1 MKLTSQLTALRKET
15 RGLTIVERAKR
26 CCDLAV
32 QLEKVGE
39 YEAACE
45 ALSEFWPERTG
56 PLNLNELD
64 GAAKAEVLQRVGAL
78 SGWLGSADQI
88 EGSQET
94 AKNLITQSI
103 DLFQRLGLPERVAEA
118 RGDLALCYWREGS
131 YDEARATLVEA
142 LDSLGEKDSELRA
155 LFLIRAGVIEAQS
168 QQLHE
173 AMQFYNEAAPLL
185 DRSEDHALKG
195 TFHNGCASVFQRLA
209 APENR
214 EDYLDRALMEYTAAS
229 FHFELAGNT
238 RYLARVENNLG
249 YLFFT
254 IGKFDEAHKHLDRA
268 RRFFFALS
276 DMSMIAQV
284 DDTRARTLLAE
295 GRVAE
300 AERVARNAVRTLEK
314 GDEQAVLAEA
324 LTTHGVASARW

>member
-15 RGLTIVERAKR
+15 RGLTMVERAKR

-32 QLEKVGE
+32 QLEKAGE

-45 ALSEFWPERTG
+45 ALSEFWPEREG
-56 PLNLNELD
+56 LLNLTELD
-64 GAAKAEVLQRVGAL
+64 EAAKAEVLQRVGVL
-78 SGWLGSADQI
+78 SGWLGSTDQT

-94 AKNLITQSI
+94 AKDLITQSI

-131 YDEARATLVEA
+131 YDEARTTLVEV

-195 TFHNGCASVFQRLA
+195 TFHNGCASR
-209 APENR
+209 
-214 EDYLDRALMEYTAAS
+214 S
-229 FHFELAGNT
+229 
-238 RYLARVENNLG
+238 
-249 YLFFT
+249 
-254 IGKFDEAHKHLDRA
+254 
-268 RRFFFALS
+268 
-276 DMSMIAQV
+276 
-284 DDTRARTLLAE
+284 
-295 GRVAE
+295 
-300 AERVARNAVRTLEK
+300 
-314 GDEQAVLAEA
+314 
-324 LTTHGVASARW
+324 

>member
-1 MKLTSQLTALRKET
+1 MKLTSQLTALREAT
-15 RGLTIVERAKR
+15 RGLTAVERAR
-26 CCDLAV
+26 LSCDLAKK
-32 QLEKVGE
+32 LEKAGE

-45 ALSEFWPERTG
+45 ALSEFWPERDASLSLSG
-56 PLNLNELD
+56 LD
-64 GAAKAEVLQRVGAL
+64 EATRAEVLLRVGAL
-78 SGWLGSADQI
+78 AGWLGSTDQT

-103 DLFQRLGLPERVAEA
+103 ELFQHLGLSERVAEA
-118 RGDLALCYWREGS
+118 RGDLALSYWREGS
-131 YDEARATLVEA
+131 FDEARINLVEA
-142 LDSLGEKDSELRA
+142 LNSLGEKDSDLRA
-155 LFLIRAGVIEAQS
+155 LLLIRAGIIEERT

-173 AMQFYNEAAPLL
+173 AMRFYNEAAPLL
-185 DRSEDHALKG
+185 DRSEDHSLKG
-195 TFHNGCASVFQRLA
+195 SFHIEYGSVFMQLA
-209 APENR
+209 TPENR

-268 RRFFFALS
+268 RHLFFVQNDVGAV
-276 DMSMIAQV
+276 AQV

-300 AERVARNAVRTLEK
+300 AERVV
-314 GDEQAVLAEA
+314 
-324 LTTHGVASARW
+324 